1 MTTAG
6 VVDVVTADV
15 TTAFCTRRSSGISL
29 IRDCF
34 ATVDVTLD
42 AVGADVINVD
52 AITVMVDGC
61 GVLFFCLSACAG
73 L

>member
-1 MTTAG
+1 M
-6 VVDVVTADV
+6 
-15 TTAFCTRRSSGISL
+15 